1 MSDSV
6 GEGNP
11 PQLKYVGLALAVGSG
26 VFIGSS
32 FVFKKKGLLAAQRK
46 YETRPGE
53 SFAYLKNAMWWTG
66 MTIMVLGEVL
76 NFVAYAFADAVLV
89 TPMGAL
95 SVVVCAVLSSIFL
108 KEKLTLFGKIGCF
121 LCVVGSVIIAINA
134 PEQKI
139 GGDIR
144 RYEHFFIAPGFLT
157 WVGICIVASLILVFV
172 VAPKYGKRS
181 MLVYIAVCSLI
192 GGLSVSVTSGL
203 GSAVVLSI
211 RGHNQFTYW
220 FTYFLFAFIVV
231 TLIVEIV
238 YLNKALELFNT
249 AAVTPTYYVLFT
261 AATIITSVILS
272 QGLQAPPVAIVTVV
286 FGFFTICAGIALLQL
301 SKMDAQELKSQP
313 GLDRKSSVLL
323 RAAQLE
329 ERNGEPE
336 EDPETAISQIE
347 DPGMDTIRGGL
358 GVVGSIMRARSSR
371 RQSSRRR
378 PVADDSSSGVP
389 LTTNIDSSVPR
400 YELYDRPMSFSPEA
414 TSPQEDNNRQR
425 KASVKFAAD
434 ATEPHDHHATSPRK
448 AGSTS
453 NPRSPLR
460 KRDSPLIS
468 ILESQPEGAKRASSP
483 TLAVEQDDDS
493 STKRRLSGLG
503 LTDGVN
509 VLGEF
514 DADVGDMSAAEHAP
528 TYEEVYPPIWDDY
541 DDALDADNVAVAS
554 PTGIV
559 EHYYVIDGDNK
570 FVHRASSTRRPSVRP
585 RGAPEPGGEVRRP
598 TRTLSR
604 PRDWSGQFFGRL
616 RSIGGGS
623 AEPAHPANSARG
635 KEQEQQELLSPR

>member
-26 VFIGSS
+26 LFIGSS

-53 SFAYLKNAMWWTG
+53 SYAYLKNAMWWTG
-66 MTIMVLGEVL
+66 MIIMVLGEVL

-157 WVGICIVASLILVFV
+157 WVGICVVVSLILAFV
-172 VAPKYGKRS
+172 VARKYGKRS
-181 MLVYIAVCSLI
+181 MLVYITVCSLI

-203 GSAVVLSI
+203 GSAIVLSI

-249 AAVTPTYYVLFT
+249 AAVTPTYYVMFT
-261 AATIITSVILS
+261 AATIITSIILS
-272 QGLQAPPVAIVTVV
+272 QGLQAPPIAIVTVV
-286 FGFFTICAGIALLQL
+286 FGFLTICAGIALLQL
-301 SKMDAQELKSQP
+301 SKMDPQELKSQP

-329 ERNGEPE
+329 ERDGEP
-336 EDPETAISQIE
+336 EDPETAISHIE
-347 DPGMDTIRGGL
+347 DPGVDTIRGGM
-358 GVVGSIMRARSSR
+358 GVVGSLMRARSSR

-378 PVADDSSSGVP
+378 PVANASSSGVP

-414 TSPQEDNNRQR
+414 TSPQEGSSRQR
-425 KASVKFAAD
+425 KASVKFTAD
-434 ATEPHDHHATSPRK
+434 ATEPHGHHATSPRQ

-453 NPRSPLR
+453 NPRSPPR
-460 KRDSPLIS
+460 TRDSPLIS
-468 ILESQPEGAKRASSP
+468 ILESQPEDAKRASSA
-483 TLAVEQDDDS
+483 TLAAEDDDDS

-503 LTDGVN
+503 LTDGVS
-509 VLGEF
+509 VLGEY
-514 DADVGDMSAAEHAP
+514 DADVGDMSAADHAP

-541 DDALDADNVAVAS
+541 DDASVADNVTVAS

-570 FVHRASSTRRPSVRP
+570 VIRRASSARRPSMRT
-585 RGAPEPGGEVRRP
+585 RGVPGSGGEVRRP

-604 PRDWSGQFFGRL
+604 PREWSGQFFGRL
-616 RSIGGGS
+616 RSIGSGN
-623 AEPAHPANSARG
+623 AEPAQGEA
-635 KEQEQQELLSPR
+635 QEQQELLSPR